1 MNMPLSTNSTL
12 AEPRNASQLSLR
24 RPWATERTPSAGW
37 RKSSA
42 SGPSENTMFRKIE
55 SSGTRKKLLS
65 ATTLQREQFGR
76 HQRKEVARQVSRLS
90 INNNLGNFWG
100 KRKLEKLIG
109 FCLHSIAQI
118 DTPVKEGTSAKYRTR
133 PSASSLAETS
143 PMAKG
148 RQWKRNARNTYQ
160 SQVSLLTFR
169 RSSCDQVLGQRLTF
183 ETGLMDRKN
192 TTYAKI

>member
-1 MNMPLSTNSTL
+1 MNMPPQHQWH
-12 AEPRNASQLSLR
+12 PRRASQRIPTLTQKTLNNGKDTLR
-24 RPWATERTPSAGW
+24 RLKKVIGI
-37 RKSSA
+37 
-42 SGPSENTMFRKIE
+42 GPSEKTMLRKNE

-76 HQRKEVARQVSRLS
+76 HQRKEVARHVSRPS
-90 INNNLGNFWG
+90 INNSLRNFWG

-109 FCLHSIAQI
+109 FCFNSIAEI

-148 RQWKRNARNTYQ
+148 KTMK
-160 SQVSLLTFR
+160 T
-169 RSSCDQVLGQRLTF
+169 
-183 ETGLMDRKN
+183 
-192 TTYAKI
+192 